1 MTTAEYAVGT
11 HAATAFVSAGF
22 QHSPANRGFLSLC
35 SAFVGELDW
44 GAVLVWNLAPAG
56 LGNIIGGG
64 IAVAV
69 LLSWPMR
76 ASNLHPAWRVAG
88 CPAGTGERCEG
99 APLENI
105 MRKPSKGTS
114 GGGERV
120 PGVYPISTR
129 GGRMSRIP
137 AHTLDNV
144 PDQSRDTLAGLAK
157 KVGKVLNIHA
167 GMAHSPVVMVAHKG
181 VGDAIASHGTLDAR
195 TRETI
200 ALAVANED
208 GCHYCESVR
217 TLLGKAAGLT
227 VEQTLAIRIDTIDFD
242 DKLAAIGAIAAVVRE
257 AAGNTGTVSDVTWK
271 QALEAGWTEQELTET
286 FAHLA
291 ANLFTNYFNH
301 YAETDLDLPE
311 APALAS

>member
-1 MTTAEYAVGT
+1 
-11 HAATAFVSAGF
+11 
-22 QHSPANRGFLSLC
+22 
-35 SAFVGELDW
+35 
-44 GAVLVWNLAPAG
+44 
-56 LGNIIGGG
+56 
-64 IAVAV
+64 
-69 LLSWPMR
+69 
-76 ASNLHPAWRVAG
+76 
-88 CPAGTGERCEG
+88 
-99 APLENI
+99 
-105 MRKPSKGTS
+105 
-114 GGGERV
+114 
-120 PGVYPISTR
+120 
-129 GGRMSRIP
+129 MSRIP

-144 PDQSRDTLAGLAK
+144 PDQPRDTLAGLAK

-167 GMAHSPVVMVAHKG
+167 GMAHSPVVMAAHKG
-181 VGDAIASHGTLDAR
+181 IGDAIASHGTLDAR

-208 GCHYCESVR
+208 GCHYCESAH
-217 TLLGKAAGLT
+217 TLSGKAAGLT
-227 VEQTLAIRIDTIDFD
+227 VEQTLAIRSDTIDFD
-242 DKLAAIGAIAAVVRE
+242 DKLAAIAAVVRE